1 MRSLF
6 NDIVGISKPKS
17 PLVVRHDNS
26 IGNITQ
32 RLSSDSKTPIPSSH
46 SNMKRVSMGDIYS
59 EKEKKALETR
69 PENYQGQGTGEPDLN
84 KRSYSINLSPPTHW
98 NSRVTSKKISVCDF
112 SQDIQ
117 DLQKEYDISIDRKN
131 KGSISSRP
139 SFDMYKEYMNRN
151 LFSQNSSPFALYSE
165 FAKPKKDIPQ
175 AYSANK
181 LKFIDTRAL
190 DNSPV
195 SIENRY
201 LNKDRNGP
209 KSVSKHAYN
218 NVSMNV
224 MNKTRSPTKKLDYS
238 LENSMLDPVYQKLQN
253 SKVKNRD
260 DKTKVEQ
267 NEYSYKT
274 PSKNYEKSVSVS
286 NHILN
291 NTHINATNVT
301 QEKIGTNVSI
311 STQEKD
317 HRKGHPLLSGI
328 HYKLFDQE
336 KPTKFYI
343 DEPINRSIPFLRP
356 PKLGNTSIESIH
368 VDVSLGEASMYER
381 PRVSARR
388 PTQESIIDLANSE
401 ISGMIWNGIVPK
413 KDYHHVKTK
422 EISLISHKGSL
433 ETIDIQDASK
443 TPTYANNVGYLNPEI
458 KHSAKTNNSLIDLEN
473 ILPKSSRVRIDKT
486 PKKHGSI
493 LKPEGDKVDEDFSG
507 EVESKEVQQSRLSK
521 REIEVKDTQIISGRR
536 ASQND
541 GSVDIKN
548 EKPEDLNNGSRP
560 AHKKNSKSWNSVN
573 ILEQIIKGL
582 NLPITMPKANEGD
595 NLTPNVSEFN
605 TNNTSMLDR
614 KKKDEEKSHDISKI
628 NDVTIQ
634 KAEHDERSDDE
645 YLKEKLI
652 KMIKETHQTKN
663 SYPGTTL
670 DYYRLIKMIGKGA
683 FGKVFLG
690 VHLLTGKHV
699 AVKSIEKK
707 YIKEESSQK
716 KIFQEVLILK
726 KMKHQK
732 VIRLLE
738 VFENKRYLFIVLEYA
753 SKGDMLRYV
762 KRKGRLTED
771 VAKDLFKQIVSGLRY
786 CHQNL
791 VLHRDI
797 KLDNILLDEN
807 KNVKICDF
815 GVSRFVKKGQVIKEQ
830 CGTPAYIAP
839 EIIRD
844 KGYEGCYA
852 DIWSLGVVLYA
863 MVTGT
868 VPFKA
873 DNIEDLHKVILKG
886 KYSIPSFLS
895 ENCKDLLSK
904 MLKLNPYSRIS
915 IDVLDEHP
923 WFEKVE
929 VKGRRESISS
939 GLTDT
944 SQGLTSDHRR
954 AYSVDKGTKTSLGV
968 AEAENTIQI
977 IDPVLAQ
984 VEELGFSRDFI
995 INSLNSNSCNHAA
1008 ASYYLLYEDY
1018 VSKSKQA

>member
-1 MRSLF
+1 MFKRE
-6 NDIVGISKPKS
+6 VGVAKPKS

-32 RLSSDSKTPIPSSH
+32 RLSSDCKTPIPSSH
-46 SNMKRVSMGDIYS
+46 SNMKSRASVGDIYYENERKVVETKPS
-59 EKEKKALETR
+59 YFQPHMAKE
-69 PENYQGQGTGEPDLN
+69 QPDLN

-117 DLQKEYDISIDRKN
+117 DLQKEYDISTDRKN

-139 SFDMYKEYMNRN
+139 SFEMYKEYMNRN
-151 LFSQNSSPFALYSE
+151 LFSQNNSPFALYSE
-165 FAKPKKDIPQ
+165 FSKPKKEVPQ
-175 AYSANK
+175 TYSANK
-181 LKFIDTRAL
+181 LKFIDSRAL

-195 SIENRY
+195 SNENRY
-201 LNKDRNGP
+201 PHKDRNVP
-209 KSVSKHAYN
+209 KSVSKYAYN
-218 NVSMNV
+218 NVSLNV

-238 LENSMLDPVYQKLQN
+238 LENSMLDPVYQKMQN
-253 SKVKNRD
+253 SKVKPRD
-260 DKTKVEQ
+260 EKAKPDQ
-267 NEYSYKT
+267 NEYSYRT
-274 PSKNYEKSVSVS
+274 PSKNYEKSVNVS
-286 NHILN
+286 NHIHN
-291 NTHINATNVT
+291 SHINASN
-301 QEKIGTNVSI
+301 IGTSVSI
-311 STQEKD
+311 PTQEKD
-317 HRKGHPLLSGI
+317 QRKAHPLLSGL

-336 KPTKFYI
+336 KPTKFHI
-343 DEPINRSIPFLRP
+343 DEQTNRSIPFLRP

-368 VDVSLGEASMYER
+368 VDVSVGEASMYER
-381 PRVSARR
+381 PRKDYEISARK
-388 PTQESIIDLANSE
+388 PTQDSIIDLGNSE
-401 ISGMIWNGIVPK
+401 INQLWNGIVPK

-433 ETIDIQDASK
+433 ETTDIQESK
-443 TPTYANNVGYLNPEI
+443 TPDYANNIGYLNHEI
-458 KHSAKTNNSLIDLEN
+458 KYNVKTNNTLIDLEN

-486 PKKHGSI
+486 PKKSGSI

-507 EVESKEVQQSRLSK
+507 EAEPKDAQQSRRLSK
-521 REIEVKDTQIISGRR
+521 REMDVKDNHIISGRR

-541 GSVDIKN
+541 CSIDANV
-548 EKPEDLNNGSRP
+548 KPEDSTNGAKP

-605 TNNTSMLDR
+605 TNNRSVLDR
-614 KKKDEEKSHDISKI
+614 TKKDEQKSNDMSKL
-628 NDVTIQ
+628 NDVTMQ
-634 KAEHDERSDDE
+634 KVDQDERSDDE

-652 KMIKETHQTKN
+652 KMIKDTHKANNT
-663 SYPGTTL
+663 YPGTTL

-753 SKGDMLRYV
+753 SKGDLLRYV

-797 KLDNILLDEN
+797 KLDNLLLDEN

-873 DNIEDLHKVILKG
+873 DNIEELHKVILKG
-886 KYSIPSFLS
+886 KYSIPGYLS

-904 MLKLNPYSRIS
+904 MLKLNPYSRIN

-929 VKGRRESISS
+929 AKGRRESICS
-939 GLTDT
+939 GLSET
-944 SQGLTSDHRR
+944 SQGLLTSENRR
-954 AYSVDKGTKTSLGV
+954 ACSVDKGTKSSSSGPEL
-968 AEAENTIQI
+968 EHTIQI
-977 IDPVLAQ
+977 LDPVLSQ

-995 INSLNSNSCNHAA
+995 ITSLNSNSCNHAA
-1008 ASYYLLYEDY
+1008 ASYYLLYEEY
-1018 VSKSKQA
+1018 VSKSKQF